1 MRLCWDSYRVLYRPL
16 RHFVGAPDRLIGMLS
31 SLCSYHRPQ
40 STTSC
45 IERMLRSQSTCE
57 GATASP
63 GVGSQSEGEPLNA
76 L

>member
-1 MRLCWDSYRVLYRPL
+1 M
-16 RHFVGAPDRLIGMLS
+16 GAPDRLIGMLAN
-31 SLCSYHRPQ
+31 LCSCHRPQ
-40 STTSC
+40 SATSC

-57 GATASP
+57 GVVASP